1 MNDFSSVPSLDWEE
15 EKTGFEKKKKKN
27 DTYFKDKINC
37 SKSPKYQD

>member
-15 EKTGFEKKKKKN
+15 EKTGFEKKKKN